1 MASMNEDFLSSL
13 VGEVVKAVYIHYRVN
28 EPLPEPFGSRKVMT
42 DCYEV
47 LARVIPAITWQ
58 GGDVDAE
65 YLMYVKGW
73 RLKIGP
79 LLDSALEAI
88 KRSQINPVDPEEGGG
103 DG

>member
-1 MASMNEDFLSSL
+1 MASMSEDFLSSL
-13 VGEVVKAVYIHYRVN
+13 VGEVVKAVYIHYRLN
-28 EPLPEPFGSRKVMT
+28 EPLPEPLGSRKAMT
-42 DCYEV
+42 DCYEM

-88 KRSQINPVDPEEGGG
+88 KRSQINAIEPEEGGG

>member
-47 LARVIPAITWQ
+47 LARDPSYYLAGRRCGRRVLDVCERVEAEDRAVIGFCI
-58 GGDVDAE
+58 GGD
-65 YLMYVKGW
+65 
-73 RLKIGP
+73 
-79 LLDSALEAI
+79 
-88 KRSQINPVDPEEGGG
+88 
-103 DG
+103 